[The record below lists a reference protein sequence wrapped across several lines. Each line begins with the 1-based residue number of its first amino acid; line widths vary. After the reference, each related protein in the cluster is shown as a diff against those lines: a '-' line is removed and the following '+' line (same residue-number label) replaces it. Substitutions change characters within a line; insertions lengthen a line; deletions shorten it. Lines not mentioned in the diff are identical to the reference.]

1 MTEPAVDGRRQRSE
15 RSRTAV
21 IEALLALYDEGT
33 VRPTVAQVAERSG
46 VSERSVFRHFTDM
59 EDLASAALER
69 QLAEVRPF
77 FAAPEADGTQRERI
91 EALVAQRV
99 ALHGRMAN
107 LARAAAHHAASSSTV
122 AEAVAGRRRLLR
134 QQVEVQFAPE
144 LRSLG
149 PADADPLLAA
159 LDQAFSLEALDYL
172 AAPSGGDRSRAELA
186 DVLRT
191 TATALL
197 ATVPVQEAR

>member
-15 RSRTAV
+15 RSRAAV

-77 FAAPEADGTQRERI
+77 FAAPEAEGSQLDRI
-91 EALVAQRV
+91 DALVAQRV

-107 LARAAAHHAASSSTV
+107 LARAAAHHAASSTTV
-122 AEAVAGRRRLLR
+122 AQAVADRRRLLR
-134 QQVEVQFAPE
+134 HQVEVQFAPE
-144 LRSLG
+144 LRSLA
-149 PADADPLLAA
+149 PADARRLLAA
-159 LDQAFSLEALDYL
+159 LDQALSLEALDYL
-172 AAPSGGDRSRAELA
+172 AAPSGGDRRGDALAE
-186 DVLRT
+186 VLRA

-197 ATVPVQEAR
+197 ATVPDQEAR

>member
-15 RSRTAV
+15 RSRAAV

-77 FAAPEADGTQRERI
+77 FAAPEAEGSQRQRI
-91 EALVAQRV
+91 DALVAQRV

-122 AEAVAGRRRLLR
+122 AQAVADRRRLLR
-134 QQVEVQFAPE
+134 HQVEVQFAPE
-144 LRSLG
+144 LRSLA
-149 PADADPLLAA
+149 PVAADQLLAA
-159 LDQAFSLEALDYL
+159 LDQALSLEALDYL
-172 AAPSGGDRSRAELA
+172 AAPSGGDRRGSALAE
-186 DVLRT
+186 VLRA

>member
-21 IEALLALYDEGT
+21 IEALLSLYDEGT

-69 QLAEVRPF
+69 QLAEVHPY
-77 FAAPEADGTQRERI
+77 FAAPETEGSQRDRI
-91 EALVAQRV
+91 DALVAQRV

-107 LARAAAHHAASSSTV
+107 LARAAAHHAASSTTV
-122 AEAVAGRRRLLR
+122 AQAVAGRRLLLR
-134 QQVEVQFAPE
+134 HQVEVQFAPE
-144 LRSLG
+144 LRSLA
-149 PADADPLLAA
+149 PDVADRLLAA
-159 LDQAFSLEALDYL
+159 LDQALSLEALDYL
-172 AAPSGGDRSRAELA
+172 AAPSGGDRRGDALAE
-186 DVLRT
+186 VLRA

-197 ATVPVQEAR
+197 ATVPDQEAR

>member
-77 FAAPEADGTQRERI
+77 FAAPEAEGSQPERI
-91 EALVAQRV
+91 DALVAHRV

-107 LARAAAHHAASSSTV
+107 LARAAAHHAASSTTV
-122 AEAVAGRRRLLR
+122 AQAVAARRQLLR
-134 QQVEVQFAPE
+134 DQVEVQFAPE
-144 LRSLG
+144 LRSLAPEAAG
-149 PADADPLLAA
+149 QLLAA
-159 LDQAFSLEALDYL
+159 LDQALSIEALDYL
-172 AAPSGGDRSRAELA
+172 ASPSGGDRRGAALAE
-186 DVLRT
+186 VLRA
-191 TATALL
+191 TAAALL
-197 ATVPVQEAR
+197 ATVPHQEAR